1 MPDLWGAFNGED
13 DSPIVRIDP
22 LRDWQHGSGSFFNP
36 IRGETYEVKY
46 NYSIQSTY
54 SCDTSFAS
62 KCVCV
67 LLEKL
72 VEENKRPEDYNTPSY
87 FNKTQELLSKAIRY
101 AIEKS
106 NNHLVIGFHFGL
118 HNPTHGIKLEITSST
133 EEGETNVKLV
143 SFEKGNYI
151 ADCLIVYKTYDQEAE
166 LILSRYDEET
176 ASNRHNLREL
186 NSTYE
191 SKKIFSKNKED
202 NTEFFLRKDFNKY
215 HLPDMTGL
223 YTDNFFI
230 DSKKDKDKDSDYKIW
245 RDIDDKDS
253 SIEFIYIKKEKTT
266 LIVREFGH
274 KALVLH
280 KNVVSLWDTMYVKTS
295 ITALIKC
302 VCIDAV
308 YYTCAT
314 NSIVHEYV
322 PTPTSETKKITP
334 KKGESSHH
342 EEQPKYEKKPA
353 TVSGID
359 SPFAVLATLK
369 KGRKEDK

>member
-22 LRDWQHGSGSFFNP
+22 LREWQHGSGSFFNP

-46 NYSIQSTY
+46 NYYIQSTY
-54 SCDTSFAS
+54 NCDTSFAS

-67 LLEKL
+67 ILEKL
-72 VEENKRPEDYNTPSY
+72 VEENKSPEDYKTPSY
-87 FNKTQELLSKAIRY
+87 VKKVQELLSKAIKY
-101 AIEKS
+101 ALENS
-106 NNHLVIGFHFGL
+106 LEQLVISFHFGL
-118 HNPTHGIKLEITSST
+118 HNPTHGIKLAISV

-151 ADCLIVYKTYDQEAE
+151 ADCIIVYATYDQEAE

-191 SKKIFSKNKED
+191 ARKIFSKNKED
-202 NTEFFLRKDFNKY
+202 NTEFFLRKNFNKY
-215 HLPDMTGL
+215 PLPDMTGL
-223 YTDNFFI
+223 YTNNFFI
-230 DSKKDKDKDSDYKIW
+230 DSKKDKDADYKIW

-253 SIEFIYIKKEKTT
+253 SIEFIYIKKDKTT
-266 LIVREFGH
+266 LIIREFGH

-280 KNVVSLWDTMYVKTS
+280 KNVVSLWDTTYVKTS

-308 YYTCAT
+308 YYDCDT
-314 NSIVHEYV
+314 NMIVEKYV
-322 PTPTSETKKITP
+322 PQPASETKSRS
-334 KKGESSHH
+334 KKE
-342 EEQPKYEKKPA
+342 
-353 TVSGID
+353 I
-359 SPFAVLATLK
+359 
-369 KGRKEDK
+369 GRAHV